1 MSISKSVRTP
11 LRYPGGKSKALR
23 QIFAQF
29 PTSFQTYREPFVG
42 GGSVFIELKKLNPD
56 LPIWI
61 NDLNPDVY
69 YFWKCAQSQLTE
81 FTQTVRD
88 IKHTCNDG
96 RGLFQELATVDVDR
110 LSDLER
116 AVRFFVLN
124 RITFSGTIEAGGY
137 SQKSFEQRFTDSS
150 IDRLSAL
157 SPVLDGVKITNL
169 DYSELLQDDEDSK
182 GDREACGNRDR
193 SFIFLDPPYL
203 SATKSKLY
211 GKRGHYHSSF
221 DHDRFAQ
228 LLQRCPHL
236 WLITYDDCP
245 EVRENFQFAQIYEWE
260 LQYGMNNYKQDK
272 ANKGSELFISN
283 YSLGEISQELGDR
296 HPEKLSLV
304 VCLIN
309 P

>member
-23 QIFAQF
+23 QIFARF

-42 GGSVFIELKKLNPD
+42 GGSVFIELKKLNPN

-69 YFWKCAQSQLTE
+69 YFWKFAQSQLTE
-81 FTQTVRD
+81 FTQRVRD
-88 IKHTCNDG
+88 IKRTCHDG
-96 RGLFQELATVDVDR
+96 RGLFKELVTVDVNR

-116 AVRFFVLN
+116 AVRFFILN

-137 SQKSFEQRFTDSS
+137 SQNAFEQRFTDSS

-169 DYSELLQDDEDSK
+169 DYSELLQDDPNST
-182 GDREACGNRDR
+182 GNT

-236 WLITYDDCP
+236 WLITYDDCA

-260 LQYGMNNYKQDK
+260 LQYGMNNYKQEK

-283 YSLGEISQELGDR
+283 YSLGAVSQELSDR
-296 HPEKLSLV
+296 HPEQLSLGV
-304 VCLIN
+304 
-309 P
+309 